1 MHLDFFSLTGMF
13 SFSSS
18 VLLLLFFFVTRCQDS
33 SLYLDAVDMLTVAHL
48 YCVSL
53 AFRLAIGGVTTA
65 ISSGVI
71 GCND

>member
-13 SFSSS
+13 SFSSF
-18 VLLLLFFFVTRCQDS
+18 VLLLFFLTRCQDS

-71 GCND
+71 G